1 MMYGKGYNETAAAP
15 VFRHYWW
22 ANDIDVKFTDSGS
35 NNIKNFAITYDNS
48 AQASPYNRTFYYNG
62 SENSI
67 QYIGTNCNDPS
78 NFCRDRIN
86 KNTAR
91 CGSFF
96 IGQTVRVNTDDRCSV
111 DNTYIDDDYA
121 NGNKIFSIRVYDK
134 QLTSEQIAANY
145 EVDRRRFTAPPT
157 VTIGGQSC
165 TDVVVLSKNFLMC
178 TVPAGSLGTQNVV
191 VVSDGVPTTYSDAYE
206 YVGSTA
212 FYINTISP
220 IVGTANQPNQTLT
233 LTGNNLNGI
242 TKVEVGGVAC
252 TNLNVNATDCT
263 CTLPD
268 TLPVGEVDIMI
279 TVGGD
284 VYRFAKVFEY
294 Q

>member
-1 MMYGKGYNETAAAP
+1 MMYGKYYNETAAAP

-22 ANDIDVKFTDSGS
+22 DNDIDVKFTDSGS
-35 NNIKNFAITYDNS
+35 NNIKNFAITYNNS
-48 AQASPYNRTFYYNG
+48 ELASPYNRTFYYNG

-67 QYIGTNCNDPS
+67 QYIGTNCNDPI
-78 NFCRDRIN
+78 NHCRDQRN

-96 IGQTVRVNTDDRCSV
+96 IGQTVRVNTDDKCTVINSYV
-111 DNTYIDDDYA
+111 DDDYA

-134 QLTSEQIAANY
+134 PLTPEQIAINY

-157 VTIGGQSC
+157 VTIGGQAC
-165 TDVVVLSKNFLMC
+165 TDVVVLSENFLMC
-178 TVPAGSLGTQNVV
+178 KVPAGSLGTQDVV
-191 VVSDGVPTTYSDAYE
+191 VVSDGVPTIYNNAYE
-206 YVGSTA
+206 YVGSSN

-220 IVGTANQPNQTLT
+220 IVGTAGQSGQILT
-233 LTGNNLNGI
+233 LTGNNLSGI
-242 TKVEVGGVAC
+242 SKIEVGGVECAD
-252 TNLNVNATDCT
+252 LSVATDCT

-279 TVGGD
+279 TVGSD